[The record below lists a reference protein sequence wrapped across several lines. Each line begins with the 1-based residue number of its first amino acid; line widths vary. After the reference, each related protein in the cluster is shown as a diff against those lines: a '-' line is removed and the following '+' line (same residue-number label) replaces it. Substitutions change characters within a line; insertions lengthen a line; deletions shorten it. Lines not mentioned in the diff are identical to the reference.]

1 MSEPGG
7 RRNVTGL
14 GRAYPDPETGKLYF
28 SVTNFLGVIAKDAL
42 VPWAAKMERLA
53 CLAAS
58 SAAFEEVGV
67 DINCTPAEFSK
78 IVEANLGKQRAHVRE
93 LEKAGDIGT
102 ETHNRIEWTLRKQ
115 MGHIVAA
122 EPPTISEPAMI
133 AFRSWETWASEANF
147 KPLYVE
153 QVVISREH
161 EYGGAIDYVAEGT
174 LPETGP
180 DPAMFILDW
189 KTGKGLYPEARLQ
202 NAAYRHAYIEMGHG
216 PVDKPLHGL
225 LVKLPKKASDPG
237 FQTLLL
243 PEAEQEENFQ
253 AFLAVQRLWRWIH
266 REQLKRLS

>member
-153 QVVISREH
+153 QVVISRVH

-189 KTGKGLYPEARLQ
+189 KTGKDVYSEKITGRGNIISADGMLYLYSDNGEVVLAQPTSTGFTRVSSFKVPFGSAQHWAHLVIKDGRM
-202 NAAYRHAYIEMGHG
+202 YVRHGNSLMVYSI
-216 PVDKPLHGL
+216 
-225 LVKLPKKASDPG
+225 KK
-237 FQTLLL
+237 
-243 PEAEQEENFQ
+243 
-253 AFLAVQRLWRWIH
+253 
-266 REQLKRLS
+266 